1 MKIET
6 YFEALQISE
15 ALKKLNLD
23 ITQMDPQTRVK
34 IKDGVVMFEPE
45 KECFVSKR
53 TEGHQCPLVN
63 EEPIKYDAGPQP
75 EQLEYYYL
83 KEGDII
89 EEGDEFE
96 GYKDHWHKANR
107 SVGFK
112 IPRDNYGYRR
122 KIQKNPTS

>member
-45 KECFVSKR
+45 KEC
-53 TEGHQCPLVN
+53 L
-63 EEPIKYDAGPQP
+63 
-75 EQLEYYYL
+75 
-83 KEGDII
+83 
-89 EEGDEFE
+89 
-96 GYKDHWHKANR
+96 
-107 SVGFK
+107 
-112 IPRDNYGYRR
+112 
-122 KIQKNPTS
+122 